1 MLKENNLK
9 FIKNGMDIDNNA
21 RTKEVTFKVYAL
33 YDEIQPDGYATV
45 KTVVIDTIV
54 KTWDEIDKMGLDNY
68 CKFTR
73 ELAHKYNVK

>member
-9 FIKNGMDIDNNA
+9 FIKNGINIDNNA
-21 RTKEVTFKVYAL
+21 KTQKVTFKVYEL

-54 KTWDEIDKMGLDNY
+54 LTWNEIDEMGLDNY
-68 CKFTR
+68 TKFTR
-73 ELAHKYNVK
+73 ELYHKYNVK

>member
-1 MLKENNLK
+1 MENNLK
-9 FIKNGMDIDNNA
+9 FIKNGIDIANNA
-21 RTKEVTFKVYAL
+21 KTQKVTFKVYSL

-45 KTVVIDTIV
+45 KTVIVETIV
-54 KTWDEIDKMGLDNY
+54 LTWNEIDKMGLDNY